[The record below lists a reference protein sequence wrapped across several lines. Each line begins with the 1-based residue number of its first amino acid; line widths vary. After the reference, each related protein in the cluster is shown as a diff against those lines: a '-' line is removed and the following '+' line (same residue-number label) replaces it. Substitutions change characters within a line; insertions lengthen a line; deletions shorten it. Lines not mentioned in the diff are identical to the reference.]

1 MTIGSMAIHD
11 EGPDGV
17 YGPAGPPARALTE
30 EEVKQALSREI
41 EDSFGGLGSKIE
53 EQRRL
58 SIRYYQG
65 KPIGTEIKGR
75 SQVVSLDVLESIQWA
90 MPSLMRMFTGGTR
103 VVRFTPRPTNNPEET
118 AKREQDAK
126 DATEYINHIFEQ
138 QLDGYALMYD
148 WMFTALLEK
157 NGIAKAWWEERRYP
171 EVQHFTGMTEEEV
184 MSKLDEPDTD
194 AISMDESS
202 ETIDGQELKVFD
214 LVVRKWTIEK
224 GIRAAAIPPEEFQ
237 IARRTIKL
245 NDETMFSAHIKRV
258 TVSEL
263 VSMGF
268 PFDQIAELHSDDTPE
283 YAQARVE
290 RLSEDETA
298 PTTYQSRNDAASR
311 ELWVTEAWI
320 RIDEDGDGYSEL
332 RRILAVGHNALTI
345 LEDEEVAF
353 NPFSSICPI
362 PMAHKFF
369 GNSLADLVMDI
380 QAIRTT
386 LLRQILD
393 HIYLSVNPRLQ
404 VVEGKVEYEDLMSVT
419 PGGLVRVQDLES
431 IAGLE
436 LPPLPREAG
445 ELFAKFEEI
454 RGNRTG
460 VIAHGTEIDASA
472 INTTATGLGQL
483 MAEKAQ
489 KLEMIGRIF
498 AQTGFRDFF
507 GKLLRITVENNSK
520 EEQFYVNGR
529 WLTIDPARW
538 DKGMN
543 CEIQVGLGA
552 GAAVERIASIEKL
565 MAIQKQ
571 VIEGGGYGQL
581 VTKQNIYHAAAALTD
596 ACGFKH
602 TDLFFTDP
610 EGKPD
615 PPEKPNPE
623 IEKIRLEAMKMQQEA
638 EHNTSELEF
647 ETVKQTQLD
656 EFRFA
661 DLAQKKEL
669 ELERMRTE
677 TIKSA
682 ISVEGQ
688 LEVAEIQM
696 REHTEIAEEN
706 REASIRTAEISARGR
721 DRAEKASSNTKET
734 KDDE

>member
-1 MTIGSMAIHD
+1 MTVGSMAIYD

-41 EDSFGGLGSKIE
+41 EDSFGGLGSKVE

-75 SQVVSLDVLESIQWA
+75 SEVVSLDVLESIQWA

-103 VVRFTPRPTNNPEET
+103 VVRFTPRPTADKEET
-118 AKREQDAK
+118 ARREQDAK

-138 QLDGYALMYD
+138 DLDGYRLMYD

-157 NGIAKAWWEERRYP
+157 NGIVKAWWEERRHP
-171 EVQHFTGMTEEEV
+171 EVQKFTGLTEDEV
-184 MSKLDEPDTD
+184 MAKLDEPDTD
-194 AISMDESS
+194 PISMDPSTEI
-202 ETIDGQELKVFD
+202 IDGQELEVFD
-214 LVVRKWTIEK
+214 LVVRTWKVEK
-224 GIRAAAIPPEEFQ
+224 GIKAVAIPPEEFQ
-237 IARRTIKL
+237 IARRSVKL
-245 NDETMFSAHIKRV
+245 DDDTMFSAHVKRV

-268 PFDQIAELHSDDTPE
+268 PFEEIAELHSDDTPE
-283 YAQARVE
+283 YAQGRVE
-290 RLSEDETA
+290 RMSEDETA
-298 PTTYQSRNDAASR
+298 PTTYQSRSDAASR

-332 RRILAVGHNALTI
+332 RRILAVGHNALTL

-386 LLRQILD
+386 ILRQILD

-404 VVEGKVEYEDLMSVT
+404 VVEGKVEYDDLMSVT

-431 IAGLE
+431 IGPLV

-472 INTTATGLGQL
+472 INTTASGLGQL

-489 KLEMIGRIF
+489 KLELIGRIF

-507 GKLLRITVENNSK
+507 GKLLRLTCENNSK

-529 WLTIDPARW
+529 WLTIDPSRW

-543 CEIQVGLGA
+543 VEIQVGLGA
-552 GAAVERIASIEKL
+552 GAAVERVASIEKL
-565 MAIQKQ
+565 MMIQKQ
-571 VIEGGGYGQL
+571 IIEGGGMGKL
-581 VTKQNIYHAAAALTD
+581 VTVENLYHAAAALTD

-610 EGKPD
+610 SSMPD
-615 PPEKPNPE
+615 PPEKPNPD
-623 IEKIRLEAMKMQQEA
+623 IEKIRLEAMKVEQEGSYK
-638 EHNTSELEF
+638 TSQLEF
-647 ETVKQTQLD
+647 ESRKQQQLD

-669 ELERMRTE
+669 ELNRIEAE
-677 TIKSA
+677 KVKSA
-682 ISVEGQ
+682 ITVEGQ
-688 LEVAEIQM
+688 IEVANIQM
-696 REHTEIAEEN
+696 REHSEIAEEN
-706 REASIRTAEISARGR
+706 RMASIQAAEISSRAR
-721 DRAEKASSNTKET
+721 DRAAKATPKKET
-734 KDDE
+734 KEDE

>member
-1 MTIGSMAIHD
+1 MTGSMAIYD

-30 EEVKQALSREI
+30 DEIKQALSREI
-41 EDSFGGLGSKIE
+41 EDSFGGLGSKVE

-75 SQVVSLDVLESIQWA
+75 SEVVSLDVLESIQWA

-103 VVRFTPRPTNNPEET
+103 VVRFTPRPTHDPQET
-118 AKREQDAK
+118 AQREQDAK

-138 QLDGYALMYD
+138 QLDGFELLYD

-171 EVQHFTGMTEEEV
+171 EVQRFTGLTEQEV
-184 MSKLDEPDTD
+184 MAKLEEPDTD
-194 AISMDESS
+194 PISMDEST
-202 ETIDGQELKVFD
+202 EMIGDQELKVYD
-214 LVVRKWTIEK
+214 LVVRTWKIEK
-224 GIRAAAIPPEEFQ
+224 GIKAVAIPPEEFQ

-245 NDETMFSAHIKRV
+245 NDDTMFSAHIKRV

-268 PFDQIAELHSDDTPE
+268 PFKEVSELHSDDTPE

-386 LLRQILD
+386 ILRQILD

-404 VVEGKVEYEDLMSVT
+404 VVEGKVEYDDLMSVT

-431 IAGLE
+431 IGPVV

-489 KLEMIGRIF
+489 KLELIGRIF

-507 GKLLRITVENNSK
+507 GKLLRITCENNSK

-529 WLTIDPARW
+529 WLTIDPSRW

-565 MAIQKQ
+565 MAVQKQ
-571 VIEGGGYGQL
+571 MVEAGAMGQL
-581 VTKQNIYHAAAALTD
+581 VTKQNIYHAAAALAD

-623 IEKIRLEAMKMQQEA
+623 IEKIRLDAMKSEQDS
-638 EHNTSELEF
+638 EHKGNQLEF
-647 ETVKQTQLD
+647 ETVKQSQLD

-661 DLAQKKEL
+661 DLAQKA
-669 ELERMRTE
+669 ELERERIEAE
-677 TIKSA
+677 TLKA
-682 ISVEGQ
+682 AMGVEGQ
-688 LEVAEIQM
+688 IEIAQIRL
-696 REHTEIAEEN
+696 REQTEIAEEN
-706 REASIRTAEISARGR
+706 REASIETAEISARASE
-721 DRAEKASSNTKET
+721 RAAKATPKKEA